1 MKKYIISALIGAIT
15 GFLAG
20 LQGIAGS
27 FYILT
32 LLMLTGIVEDQK
44 KAAGTTLL
52 TIVFP
57 LSIGAVWT
65 YYENGDVDVPIA
77 FTILA
82 VYVLFATLGSK
93 VNYLIHEK
101 YVILSIA
108 FMLFISAFY
117 YIHKFINS

>member
-32 LLMLTGIVEDQK
+32 LLLLTGIVEDQK

-65 YYENGDVDVPIA
+65 YYQNGDVDVPIA
-77 FTILA
+77 FTILG
-82 VYVLFATLGSK
+82 VYIIFATLGAK
-93 VNYLIHEK
+93 LNYYIHEK
-101 YVILSIA
+101 YILLSIGI
-108 FMLFISAFY
+108 MLFISAFY
-117 YIHKFINS
+117 YIHKFMTG